1 MQKRCS
7 QGDYLLLP
15 ISQCGCGDRPM
26 LVRRKYISS
35 NTYRSSGF
43 VWVRWEDATGLSLTV
58 SQEFWGDFGAFTF
71 LALPMMKK

>member
-1 MQKRCS
+1 
-7 QGDYLLLP
+7 
-15 ISQCGCGDRPM
+15 M

-43 VWVRWEDATGLSLTV
+43 VWVRWEYATGLSLTGGSMLQQLPPELETV